1 MSSSRQRSTCSSTR
15 WSRPEESE
23 KRPRSATTWSWSRA
37 PRTRASLRAVLRTC
51 CEGERLGRKSS
62 WKRRRRRR
70 RRRSSGN
77 GGSAGG
83 GGLVSQGRERERK
96 REREVS
102 QGHGRKEKN
111 CGGETLKPFSASCF
125 LLSRRL
131 TPSPSLYL
139 PFLRSKGSFV
149 RLSFERDAKQEQN
162 SNAVESGP
170 RGSEQKQFRFPRRLS
185 QPPSSLFF
193 Y

>member
-1 MSSSRQRSTCSSTR
+1 LEK
-15 WSRPEESE
+15 EEE
-23 KRPRSATTWSWSRA
+23 EEEEEQWERRKRGGRG
-37 PRTRASLRAVLRTC
+37 V
-51 CEGERLGRKSS
+51 GET
-62 WKRRRRRR
+62 
-70 RRRSSGN
+70 
-77 GGSAGG
+77 
-83 GGLVSQGRERERK
+83 RERERK

-111 CGGETLKPFSASCF
+111 CGGGEETLKPFSASCF

-131 TPSPSLYL
+131 APSPSLYL

-162 SNAVESGP
+162 SNVVESGP
-170 RGSEQKQFRFPRRLS
+170 RGSEQKQFRFPRLLT